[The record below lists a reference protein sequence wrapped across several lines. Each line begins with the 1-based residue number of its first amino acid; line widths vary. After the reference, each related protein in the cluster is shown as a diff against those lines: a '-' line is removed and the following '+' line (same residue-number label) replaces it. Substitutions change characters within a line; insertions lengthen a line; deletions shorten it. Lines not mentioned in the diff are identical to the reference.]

1 MNEIALHLGYML
13 DRYGDVLDV
22 DVITVNRQLQR
33 TLHTHGRD
41 YRHPID
47 LVRERFAKPTP

>member
-1 MNEIALHLGYML
+1 MIV
-13 DRYGDVLDV
+13 RYGSVLDV

-41 YRHPID
+41 YRYPIE
-47 LVRERFAKPTP
+47 LVRERLAKPAS